1 MKRPPLWSI
10 TAPIVGGLLVGGVA
24 AGLSGAL
31 YSALAAAGLVASI
44 LAGVYHAEHLA
55 EVLGEPY
62 GTMVLAIAVTVI
74 EVGLIVTLMVA
85 GGAGTEGLARDT
97 IFAAIMIIVNGIVG
111 VCLLVGGLRHHEQE
125 FKLQGATA
133 ALTTLA
139 AIAVLTLVMPNFTRT
154 PGPYYSSTQL
164 AFVAAVTLVL
174 YATFALVQGSR
185 HREHFLQDGDA
196 AETGDAVGHSDG
208 GAPHA
213 GGAGWGVTSFLLV
226 ACLVAVVLL
235 AKSLAPALERGVIA
249 AGLPNAVVGLV
260 IAAVILMPEALA
272 AFRAARANRLQ
283 TSLNLAL
290 GSALASIGLTIPAV
304 AVLCLATGW
313 PLALGLDAP
322 SMVLLALSLFV
333 ASLALG
339 TGRTT
344 VLQGAVHLVLFAIYV
359 LTTVAP

>member
-1 MKRPPLWSI
+1 VKWPPPWSI
-10 TAPIVGGLLVGGVA
+10 AAPIVGALLLASGA
-24 AGLSGAL
+24 AGLSGPV
-31 YSALAAAGLVASI
+31 YTALAAAGLVASI

-55 EVLGEPY
+55 HVLGEPY
-62 GTMVLAIAVTVI
+62 GTMVLAIAITVI

-85 GGAGTEGLARDT
+85 GGAGTEALARDT
-97 IFAAIMIIVNGIVG
+97 VYAAIMIIVNGIVG
-111 VCLLVGGLRHHEQE
+111 LCLLVGGLRHHEQE
-125 FKLQGATA
+125 FKLQGASG

-154 PGPYYSSTQL
+154 PGPYYSPTQL

-174 YATFALVQGSR
+174 YATFAFVQGSR
-185 HREHFLQDGDA
+185 HRDHFLQDDVA
-196 AETGDAVGHSDG
+196 AEAG
-208 GAPHA
+208 GVAEHA
-213 GGAGWGVTSFLLV
+213 GGAGIALTSILLV
-226 ACLVAVVLL
+226 VCLVAVVLL
-235 AKSLAPALERGVIA
+235 AKTLAPALERAVAA

-260 IAAVILMPEALA
+260 IAAVILAPEGLA

-290 GSALASIGLTIPAV
+290 GSAVASIGLTIPAV
-304 AVLCLATGW
+304 AILCLATGW
-313 PLALGLDAP
+313 RLALGLDAP

-333 ASLALG
+333 SALALG

>member
-1 MKRPPLWSI
+1 MWSI
-10 TAPIVGGLLVGGVA
+10 AAPIVGGLLLAGLA
-24 AGLSGAL
+24 AGFGGAA
-31 YSALAAAGLVASI
+31 YAALAAAGLVASI

-55 EVLGEPY
+55 HVLGEPY

-85 GGAGTEGLARDT
+85 GGPGTEALARDT
-97 IFAAIMIIVNGIVG
+97 VYAAIMIIVNGIVG
-111 VCLLVGGLRHHEQE
+111 VCLLVGGLHHHEQG
-125 FKLQGATA
+125 FKLQGASA
-133 ALTTLA
+133 ALTTLT

-154 PGPYYSSTQL
+154 PGPYYSPMQL

-185 HREHFLQDGDA
+185 HREHFLQDAVAADTEGDGVA
-196 AETGDAVGHSDG
+196 APGS
-208 GAPHA
+208 
-213 GGAGWGVTSFLLV
+213 GAGWGATSFLLV

-235 AKSLAPALERGVIA
+235 AKSLAPTLEGGVIA

-260 IAAVILMPEALA
+260 IAAVILMPEGLA
-272 AFRAARANRLQ
+272 AYRAARANRLQ

-304 AVLCLATGW
+304 AILCLATGW
-313 PLALGLDAP
+313 PLALGLDPA

>member
-1 MKRPPLWSI
+1 MRWPPLWSI
-10 TAPIVGGLLVGGVA
+10 AAPVAGGLLLAGMATEFGGPV
-24 AGLSGAL
+24 
-31 YSALAAAGLVASI
+31 YSALAAAGLVACI

-74 EVGLIVTLMVA
+74 EVGLIVTLMMA
-85 GGAGTEGLARDT
+85 GGAGTEALARDT
-97 IFAAIMIIVNGIVG
+97 VYAAIMIILNGIVG

-125 FKLQGATA
+125 FKLQGASA

-139 AIAVLTLVMPNFTRT
+139 AIAVLTMVLPNFTRM
-154 PGPYYSSTQL
+154 PGPYYSPTQL
-164 AFVAAVTLVL
+164 AVVAAATLVL
-174 YATFALVQGSR
+174 YATFALVQGQR
-185 HREHFLQDGDA
+185 HREHFVQDAGARD
-196 AETGDAVGHSDG
+196 DGHE
-208 GAPHA
+208 AA
-213 GGAGWGVTSFLLV
+213 GGAAWGTTSFLLV

-235 AKSLAPALERGVIA
+235 AKSLAPVLERAVMS

-260 IAAVILMPEALA
+260 IAAVILMPEGLA
-272 AFRAARANRLQ
+272 AYRAARANRLQ

-290 GSALASIGLTIPAV
+290 GSALASIGLTIPTV
-304 AVLCLATGW
+304 AILCLATGW

-322 SMVLLALSLFV
+322 SMVLLSLSLFV

-344 VLQGAVHLVLFAIYV
+344 VLQGAVHLVLLAIYV
-359 LTTVAP
+359 VTTFAP